1 MEFYLRSMKQHR
13 HNRNILWLIGAVL
26 LAIVFIGILSYHP
39 ALTGNDELNGLS
51 GVCLGLFISSLPA
64 ANFLDMLLFEHT
76 VQHWRTMKQPDI
88 TWVILNSCV
97 LLIGTIVVMI
107 GTKLFFKNW

>member
-1 MEFYLRSMKQHR
+1 MLSRNLKQQR
-13 HNRNILWLIGAVL
+13 RNRKVFWLAGAVL
-26 LAIVFIGILSYHP
+26 LAIVFIGVLSYHP

-64 ANFLDMLLFEHT
+64 ANFLDMLLFENA
-76 VQHWRTMKQPDI
+76 VQHWRTLKPEI
-88 TWVILNSCV
+88 SWVILNGCV
-97 LLIGTIVVMI
+97 LLLGTIVTMI

>member
-1 MEFYLRSMKQHR
+1 MNQIHHR
-13 HNRNILWLIGAVL
+13 RKIAWLIAAVL
-26 LAIVFIGILSYHP
+26 LAIVFNVILAYRP

-76 VQHWRTMKQPDI
+76 TRFWRNLTRPDVA
-88 TWVILNSCV
+88 WVVLNVCV
-97 LLIGTIVVMI
+97 LGLGMVVVMI